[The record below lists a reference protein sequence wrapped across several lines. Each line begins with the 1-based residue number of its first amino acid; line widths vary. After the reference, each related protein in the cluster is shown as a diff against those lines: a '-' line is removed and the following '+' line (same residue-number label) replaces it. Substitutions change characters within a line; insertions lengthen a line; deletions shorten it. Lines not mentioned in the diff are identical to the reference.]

1 MNESDVRNDA
11 QSGQLHLRVTQWI
24 EQTPFAIE
32 VRMTRTSQVSGPEV
46 QAMKTESHR
55 HQGISRPSE
64 TRVARLG
71 RTRWQSCVTC

>member
-1 MNESDVRNDA
+1 MNESNVRNDA
-11 QSGQLHLRVTQWI
+11 QTGQIHLQLTHWI

-32 VRMTRTSQVSGPEV
+32 IRMTTTARVSVPEV
-46 QAMKTESHR
+46 QVMKTESHL

-64 TRVARLG
+64 SRVARLG